1 MEQFKRHVV
10 NAIPLGVVVA
20 VFAAVVIPMISNL
33 RAEDMKKIQ
42 TNKQHIV
49 SLEERCADNRLNVE
63 VIKADINHI
72 KEDMSEIKESAK
84 ENEKLIRQVLRAIQN
99 GNDRRYH
106 D

>member
-20 VFAAVVIPMISNL
+20 IFAAVVIPMISNL

-42 TNKQHIV
+42 INKQHIV

-72 KEDMSEIKESAK
+72 KEDMKEIK
-84 ENEKLIRQVLRAIQN
+84 NRQRKTKS
-99 GNDRRYH
+99 
-106 D
+106 

>member
-20 VFAAVVIPMISNL
+20 IFAAVVIPMISNL

-49 SLEERCADNRLNVE
+49 SLEERCANNRLNVE
-63 VIKADINHI
+63 VIKSDIGHI
-72 KEDMSEIKESAK
+72 KEDMKEIKESAK
-84 ENEKLIRQVLRAIQN
+84 ENEKLIRQVLRELRN
-99 GNDRRYH
+99 GH
-106 D
+106 GK

>member
-72 KEDMSEIKESAK
+72 KEDMKEIK
-84 ENEKLIRQVLRAIQN
+84 NRQRKTKS
-99 GNDRRYH
+99 
-106 D
+106 

>member
-20 VFAAVVIPMISNL
+20 VFAAIVIPMISNL

-42 TNKQHIV
+42 TNKEHIIE
-49 SLEERCADNRLNVE
+49 LEKNCANNKTNVE
-63 VIKADINHI
+63 VIKSDIRYI
-72 KEDMSEIKESAK
+72 KEDMQEIKESAK

-99 GNDRRYH
+99 GHNR
-106 D
+106 